1 MKLIKPIKDIISEIK
16 KNGYCILDNCY
27 TNRDLDEMK
36 SSLLYSLNYINPD
49 NETDLQKK
57 YYKIRDFDRK
67 LKGNWYDIAGRDI
80 NLLKHLHS
88 PELIN
93 ITKEY
98 FNTKVV
104 YSGRPCIGV
113 YDDENVHL
121 LEPHQET
128 NQLAADN
135 LLFWAPLYDTNKE
148 NGGLTVYKGSHKEGY
163 FEHTLTPKNKKVWTK
178 DYTHVDPSISK
189 RFESINLEVKAGS
202 AVLLISSCLHTG
214 YPNKVKNSVRIT
226 VCERF
231 NPLQRLPYLKDK
243 NASMKIPYTGID
255 YNKIKD

>member
-1 MKLIKPIKDIISEIK
+1 M
-16 KNGYCILDNCY
+16 
-27 TNRDLDEMK
+27 
-36 SSLLYSLNYINPD
+36 
-49 NETDLQKK
+49 
-57 YYKIRDFDRK
+57 
-67 LKGNWYDIAGRDI
+67 
-80 NLLKHLHS
+80 
-88 PELIN
+88 
-93 ITKEY
+93 
-98 FNTKVV
+98 
-104 YSGRPCIGV
+104 
-113 YDDENVHL
+113 
-121 LEPHQET
+121 
-128 NQLAADN
+128 
-135 LLFWAPLYDTNKE
+135 FWAPLYDTNKE

-243 NASMKIPYTGID
+243 NATMKIPYTGVD